1 MTTKKLKPVNLTV
14 YMFDDLLS
22 LLEDDHAR
30 KAGELLTLSDISFG
44 DAEYTLVRGHIIER
58 LLYQAYDE
66 VHDDVDQN
74 TEKFAKARSKA
85 MAAVPS
91 FLPDIDGKPRLVA
104 ING

>member
-1 MTTKKLKPVNLTV
+1 MTTKKLKPVKLTV
-14 YMFDDLLS
+14 YLLNDLLS

-30 KAGELLTLSDISFG
+30 RAEELLTSSDISFG

-74 TEKFAKARSKA
+74 TEKFAKARTKA

-91 FLPDIDGKPRLVA
+91 LLPDINGKPRLVA
-104 ING
+104 IDG

>member
-1 MTTKKLKPVNLTV
+1 MAIKKLKPVSLSV

-22 LLEDDHAR
+22 LLDDEHAR
-30 KAGELLTLSDISFG
+30 KAEELLTSSDISFG

-66 VHDDVDQN
+66 VHDDVDQSS
-74 TEKFAKARSKA
+74 EKFAKARSKA

-91 FLPDIDGKPRLVA
+91 LLPDINGEPRLVA
-104 ING
+104 ISG